1 MFLPYGENSPQDS
14 FQEHAPLDIELMISF
29 ALSFPI
35 SHLSG
40 SQLMDHRV
48 MPEVLKA
55 DKHCPETTCSWHIA
69 AVSF

>member
-14 FQEHAPLDIELMISF
+14 FQEHAPLDLELMISF

-48 MPEVLKA
+48 MAEVPEGR
-55 DKHCPETTCSWHIA
+55 
-69 AVSF
+69 